1 MKNILILA
9 ISIISVLLL
18 TGCGKTDEEI
28 KKGFDSKVDTALM
41 DYSLKIYNEKQYI
54 NYKRA
59 ENEYYI
65 SLKNLKELGYDT
77 TMFTNHDVLLTVCI
91 HKILN
96 ITFYLMSLIL
106 PHCCRNIHTII
117 HTLLCM
123 FLSKI

>member
-1 MKNILILA
+1 MKKILILA

-28 KKGFDSKVDTALM
+28 KKEFDSKVDTALM

-77 TMFTNHDVLLTVCI
+77 TMFTNPVNNTECDNEQTGITITLVSDTYNTSYS
-91 HKILN
+91 IL
-96 ITFYLMSLIL
+96 
-106 PHCCRNIHTII
+106 CE
-117 HTLLCM
+117 
-123 FLSKI
+123 